1 MSIQALTNALS
12 IRGIAPSEKL
22 LLLALA
28 NYADEHLRC
37 YPSQQRL
44 ADDTCLSKRTVRTLL
59 ASMEERGMLSRE
71 SRIRED
77 GSRGTDII
85 TLHFDRAQI
94 SGGGEMVSPPGEA
107 ASGGVGKSLPGG
119 GEMVSPL
126 TTFEPSSN
134 LIDVDDS
141 ASALDQS
148 DDWPSDNLV
157 AELVEAVA
165 SPRLDPA
172 KQPGLTLTAGRI
184 VAWKRE
190 GASWRHDVVP
200 VVQALCAKAKGPVSS
215 WKFFDA
221 AIAQAIA
228 DNRAAL
234 EIPEA
239 RAIGPPVVSITDRI
253 AAEQA
258 EARRRAFEIM
268 DKRAARNG

>member
-94 SGGGEMVSPPGEA
+94 SGGGEMVSP
-107 ASGGVGKSLPGG
+107 
-119 GEMVSPL
+119 L

-148 DDWPSDNLV
+148 DDWPSGNLV